1 MPLRGKKCK
10 YFFQKTEKKL
20 SDTADLQQ
28 HLKVLGTGVYFT
40 LTIDWMF
47 SPRRG
52 KASPTCRATDCTA
65 LSGKTEKP
73 DCHCSQEN
81 I

>member
-1 MPLRGKKCK
+1 MPLRVNKCK

-40 LTIDWMF
+40 LT
-47 SPRRG
+47 
-52 KASPTCRATDCTA
+52 
-65 LSGKTEKP
+65 L
-73 DCHCSQEN
+73 
-81 I
+81 